1 MKLLTKENLAKHSY
15 IRIGGETEYFA
26 IPETVEEIFEIAKF
40 ARDRELP
47 FYVIGGGSN
56 ILFPDEGYKGVIIST
71 ENLNQI
77 RIQNEFVVAQA
88 GLSLPLLVN
97 LLQKEGLSGMEELCE
112 IPGTVG
118 GAVAGNAGAFGKEI
132 SEVFVEGNILTFE
145 GKIIKVK
152 RDDLN
157 FSYRS
162 SILQNLGIL
171 LDATFRLV
179 PSSPEKIFS
188 IIKEIKQKR
197 RKTQPVGELTLGSVF
212 RNPPGTSAGFLIEKA
227 GLKGYTIGGA
237 KFSEKHANFI
247 VNFANAKASDVKA
260 LIKEAK
266 KRVSELFGIELN
278 PEIIILE
285 HTTNF
290 KREANNG
297 L

>member
-1 MKLLTKENLAKHSY
+1 MKLLTKEVLAKHSY
-15 IRIGGETEYFA
+15 IRIGGETEYFSV
-26 IPETVEEIFEIAKF
+26 PDTFEEIFEIIKF

-47 FYVIGGGSN
+47 FYLVGGGSN

-77 RIQNEFVVAQA
+77 RIQDEFVIVQA
-88 GLSLPLLVN
+88 GLPLPQLVN

-118 GAVAGNAGAFGKEI
+118 GAVAGNAGAYGKEI
-132 SEVFVEGNILTFE
+132 SELFVEGNILTFE

-152 RDDLN
+152 RDDLK

-162 SILQNLGIL
+162 SFLKNIGIL
-171 LDATFRLV
+171 LDATFKLV
-179 PSSPEKIFS
+179 PSSPEKIS
-188 IIKEIKQKR
+188 SKIKDIKEKR

-212 RNPPGTSAGFLIEKA
+212 KNPPGTSAGFLIERA

-260 LIKEAK
+260 LINEAK
-266 KRVSELFGIELN
+266 KRVRELFGIELDT
-278 PEIIILE
+278 EIIILE
-285 HTTNF
+285 PTSNF
-290 KREANNG
+290 REEG
-297 L
+297 K

>member
-1 MKLLTKENLAKHSY
+1 MKLLTKESLAKHSY

-26 IPETVEEIFEIAKF
+26 VPDTFEEIFKVIKF

-47 FYVIGGGSN
+47 FYPVGGGSN

-71 ENLNQI
+71 ENFNQI
-77 RIQNEFVVAQA
+77 RIQSELVVVQA
-88 GLSLPLLVN
+88 GLPLPQLVN